1 MFRMFDKSKK
11 KYLKKIIRLNRFQDP
26 YTEKS
31 FKKIK
36 RLKSLQKRRR
46 VFRTHASID
55 FFANILNGFIFLQYE
70 LHHRS
75 STRLCLGLWKYWDFK
90 SEAKVEQII
99 AIVTTHSVSCF
110 PRNGFHDNIVDG
122 NILVFYSFKLPFL
135 LHIIFLFFIF
145 YLFSFL
151 FIYLFFLILFIFP

>member
-1 MFRMFDKSKK
+1 M
-11 KYLKKIIRLNRFQDP
+11 
-26 YTEKS
+26 
-31 FKKIK
+31 
-36 RLKSLQKRRR
+36 
-46 VFRTHASID
+46 
-55 FFANILNGFIFLQYE
+55 QYE

-110 PRNGFHDNIVDG
+110 PRNGFHDSIVDG

-145 YLFSFL
+145 YLFLFL
-151 FIYLFFLILFIFP
+151 FIYFFWFHFFFFKLFTIFCKLKRLFFTLRILFFSHSNLYGLSIPLSVFHSWTTSVLSDPSLYIHC